1 MLLASVNPN
10 SKVSFGFVY
19 PPTGKIKLYVQSSL
33 PVDVFIANNQQV
45 SLIQSSQTAANLG
58 LFGYLRHNFVN
69 NEIVIIPPG
78 WRDGFQLVIGNNNP
92 TSVSVSYMVWN
103 A

>member
-10 SKVSFGFVY
+10 SKVSFGYVY
-19 PPTGKIKLYVQSSL
+19 PPTGKVKLYVQSNL
-33 PVDVFIANNQQV
+33 PVDVFIASNQQANM
-45 SLIQSSQTAANLG
+45 IKSSQSAATLG

-69 NEIVIIPPG
+69 NEIVIIPPE